1 MVPLFAKTGGH
12 IMKNKSPLRRAHHEG
27 SIRQR
32 PDGRW
37 EVRFTI
43 PASDGEKA
51 RRKSYYC
58 HTKQEAVQI
67 LRGQW
72 DPQWNLGPNGTT
84 LLTVGEWLEIWLEHK
99 ELSLKPSTLRHYKSV
114 IRCHLKPLF
123 RRRIY
128 QLSLT
133 YIEAF
138 YREKLHGD
146 VSSGML
152 LAFHKILHQALRYA
166 VKEGILLSN
175 PAAGADLPTRP
186 VYTAN
191 VFSRSQQLQLIESTE
206 MIPHG
211 ICIRL
216 ALGTGLRIGEI
227 VALQWG
233 DIDLSERVLKVRRTQ
248 GERAEETLSPKTNNS
263 HRAIPLTQNTAEN
276 LAAWF
281 KKMEPATL
289 ATPVFPDEDGGYL
302 SARKLRAEY
311 KQLLEMLHL
320 PSYSFHTLRH
330 TFATRALVVGMDYKT
345 LSVLLG
351 HSSVTFTLD
360 VYAHCSDT
368 HKRREMARMEY
379 EYQEIP
385 EELMLSRYERY
396 RRQVEACPEVMTKEQ
411 FRIACH
417 ISKRKAKELLD
428 NGIVPCEI
436 TGNKTWKYRIKKSDV
451 LDYLERVRGVKFFY
465 YSKNLCSYQIEP

>member
-1 MVPLFAKTGGH
+1 MQYGYSYYSVYMVPLFAKTGGH
-12 IMKNKSPLRRAHHEG
+12 IMKNKAPLRRAHHEG

-72 DPQWNLGPNGTT
+72 NPQWNLGPNGTT
-84 LLTVGEWLEIWLEHK
+84 QLTVGEWLEIWLEHK

-123 RRRIY
+123 RQRMY
-128 QLSLT
+128 QLSLP
-133 YIEAF
+133 YIETF

-146 VSSGML
+146 VSTGTL

-175 PAAGADLPTRP
+175 PVAGADLPAKP

-191 VFSRSQQLQLIESTE
+191 VFSRSQQLQLIESAE

-248 GERAEETLSPKTNNS
+248 GERAEESLSPKTNNS
-263 HRAIPLTQNTAEN
+263 NRAIPLTQNTAED
-276 LAAWF
+276 LAVWF
-281 KKMEPATL
+281 KKMKPATL
-289 ATPVFPDEDGGYL
+289 DTPVFPDGDGGCL
-302 SARKLRAEY
+302 PARKLRAEY
-311 KQLLEMLHL
+311 KQLLEALHL
-320 PSYSFHTLRH
+320 PSYPFHTLRH
-330 TFATRALVVGMDYKT
+330 TFATCALEVGMDYKT
-345 LSVLLG
+345 LSVFLG
-351 HSSVTFTLD
+351 HSSVAFTLD
-360 VYAHCSDT
+360 VYAHCTDA
-368 HKRREMARMEY
+368 HKLREMACMEY

-385 EELMLSRYERY
+385 EEFMLSRYERY
-396 RRQVEACPEVMTKEQ
+396 RRQVEACPKVMTKEQ

-428 NGIVPCEI
+428 NGVVPCEI
-436 TGNKTWKYRIKKSDV
+436 TGNKTWKYKIKKSDV
-451 LDYLERVRGVKFFY
+451 LSYLERFKGAEDSF
-465 YSKNLCSYQIEP
+465 